1 MNNSD
6 TEILRYI
13 AITISITTIASLI
26 NKKLGIYISYI
37 VFIIFWIIGIL
48 VVIAGGWGILF
59 ETFVILPLSA
69 LIGFLLGNLIRRLFV
84 IIRKFI

>member
-6 TEILRYI
+6 AEILRYI